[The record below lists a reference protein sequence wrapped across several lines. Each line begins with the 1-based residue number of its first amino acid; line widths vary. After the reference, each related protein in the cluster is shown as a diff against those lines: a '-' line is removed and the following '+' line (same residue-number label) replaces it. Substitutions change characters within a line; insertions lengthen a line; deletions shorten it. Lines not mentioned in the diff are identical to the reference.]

1 MDEPKIAAR
10 EPIALE
16 LEPGSY
22 FWCRCGRSNDQP
34 FCDGSHHS
42 TNFEPLQFTVLEKR
56 KYFVCQCKRTKT
68 PPFCDGTHNTL
79 SPSISLEI
87 D

>member
-1 MDEPKIAAR
+1 MDEPQIAAR

-16 LEPGSY
+16 LEPGEY
-22 FWCRCGRSNDQP
+22 FWCKCGRSKNQP
-34 FCDGSHHS
+34 FCDGSHQG
-42 TNFEPLQFTVLEKR
+42 TNFEPLQFSVLEKR
-56 KYFVCQCKRTKT
+56 KYFLCRCKRTKT

-79 SPSISLEI
+79 SPGISLEI